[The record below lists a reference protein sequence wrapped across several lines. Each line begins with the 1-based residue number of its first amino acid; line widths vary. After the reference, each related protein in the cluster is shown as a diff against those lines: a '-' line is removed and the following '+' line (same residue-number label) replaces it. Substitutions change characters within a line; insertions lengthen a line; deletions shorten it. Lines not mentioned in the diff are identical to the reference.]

1 MSYHTSGNGSGT
13 TSTTGS
19 GSSVSNPKA
28 LNLSNLEFDGIKQN
42 IKEFMKGQDEF
53 IDFDFDGSGMS
64 VLVDVMAYT
73 THYMGFHT
81 NMAINESFLDTA
93 TLRNSVV
100 SHAKALGYV
109 PKSPN
114 AAEAI
119 VKLTFDTTGTDPQY
133 IIVEKG
139 TKFVSN
145 INGVPLPFT
154 NLDTVNIFADEGG
167 EFSGEIKLSQGELK
181 SIQWDFDGA
190 SETQKFII
198 ADTSCDRD
206 TMSMVIADWPWE
218 NNQILSELDNE
229 SAVFFLQEGLD
240 GVTEIYFG
248 NGLFGRRPLDGSTI
262 DVTYLGTKGE
272 AGNYTSTIQ
281 EQSFALDSTI
291 AGVYTAST
299 VVVDTV
305 DISSL
310 GSPQE
315 STANIKETAPRAY
328 ERQDRA
334 VTAEDYKT
342 ILVEK
347 YPNIE
352 AIAVWGGEE
361 NDPPQ
366 YGAVFICIKPKHGLE
381 LSPLTKTRLTDEIL
395 SKYNMLAI
403 NPIITAPEYTYIDVI
418 ATVKYDPVLTQLS
431 AGEVQT
437 KIISEIEDFFEREL
451 TQFKVTLRYS
461 RLVQTIDSTD
471 TSISNNLTS
480 VKMYKK
486 FFIEASNTVGNYI
499 FRFDNAITA
508 GTSVSSVF
516 GNSEAGTQFALLD
529 DGQGNILLYDI
540 ANEQFLNT
548 EQGTI
553 DYETGIIEL
562 IGFNPVLDTNTVIS
576 LYATPQSNDI
586 TAIRN
591 NLLVLENSNISM
603 LSINA

>member
-1 MSYHTSGNGSGT
+1 MAT
-13 TSTTGS
+13 T
-19 GSSVSNPKA
+19 NPKA
-28 LNLSNLEFDGIKQN
+28 LNLSNLEFDGIKKN
-42 IKEFMKGQDEF
+42 IKEFMSGQDEF
-53 IDFDFDGSGMS
+53 IDFDFEGSGMS
-64 VLVDVMAYT
+64 VLLDVMAYT

-109 PKSPN
+109 PKS
-114 AAEAI
+114 AVSAEAI
-119 VKLTFDTTGTDPQY
+119 VKLTFDTTGTDPAY

-139 TKFVSN
+139 TQFVSS

-154 NLDTVNIFADEGG
+154 NLNTVNIFADEGG
-167 EFSGEIKLSQGELK
+167 EFSGEIKLSQGTLK
-181 SIQWDFDGA
+181 GLQWIFDA
-190 SETQKFII
+190 TSDTQKFII
-198 ADTSCDRD
+198 SDPGVNRD
-206 TMSMVIADWPWE
+206 TISMVIEDWPWE
-218 NNQILSELDNE
+218 NNQILSELNGD
-229 SAVFFLQEGLD
+229 SRVFFFQEGLD

-248 NGLFGRRPLDGSTI
+248 NGLFGKRPADEQLI
-262 DVTYLGTKGE
+262 NVVYLSTKGD
-272 AGNYTSTIQ
+272 AGNYVSTVQ
-281 EQSFALDSTI
+281 EQVFALESTI
-291 AGVYTAST
+291 AGAYTAST
-299 VVVDTV
+299 VLVETV

-310 GSPQE
+310 GSQQE
-315 STANIKETAPRAY
+315 TTQSIKETAPRAY

-381 LSPLTKTRLTDEIL
+381 LSPLTKTKLTDEIL

-403 NPIITAPEYTYIDVI
+403 NPIITAPEYTYIDVD
-418 ATVKYDPVLTQLS
+418 ATVKYDPVLTPLS

-437 KIISEIEDFFEREL
+437 KIISEISDFFEAEL

-461 RLVQTIDSTD
+461 RLINTIDSTD
-471 TSISNNLTS
+471 VSISNNLTTI
-480 VKMYKK
+480 KIYKK

-508 GTSVSSVF
+508 GSSVSSVF
-516 GNSEAGTQFALLD
+516 GNTIASTQFALLD

-553 DYETGIIEL
+553 DYENGVIEL

>member
-1 MSYHTSGNGSGT
+1 MATM
-13 TSTTGS
+13 
-19 GSSVSNPKA
+19 NPKA
-28 LNLSNLEFDGIKQN
+28 LNLSNLEFDGIKKN
-42 IKEFMKGQDEF
+42 IKEFMSGQDEF

-64 VLVDVMAYT
+64 VLIDVMAYT

-109 PKSPN
+109 PKS
-114 AAEAI
+114 AISAEAI

-133 IIVEKG
+133 IIIEKG
-139 TKFVSN
+139 TQFISN

-154 NLDTVNIFADEGG
+154 NLNTVNIFPDEGG
-167 EFSGEIKLSQGELK
+167 EFSGEIKLNQGSLK
-181 SIQWDFDGA
+181 GVQWTFDA
-190 SETQKFII
+190 SSTTQKFII
-198 ADTSCDRD
+198 ADGSCDRA
-206 TMSMVIADWPWE
+206 TMTMVIADWPWV
-218 NNQILSELDNE
+218 NNQTLSELDNE

-248 NGLFGRRPLDGSTI
+248 NGLFGRRPVDGATI
-262 DVTYLGTKGE
+262 NVVYLSTKGD
-272 AGNYTSTIQ
+272 AGNYVSTVQ
-281 EQSFALDSTI
+281 EQTFALESTI
-291 AGVYTAST
+291 AGTYTAST
-299 VVVDTV
+299 VTVETV

-310 GSPQE
+310 GSQQE
-315 STANIKETAPRAY
+315 STANIKNTAPAAY

-352 AIAVWGGEE
+352 SIAVWGGEE

-403 NPIITAPEYTYIDVI
+403 NPIITAPEYTYIDVES
-418 ATVKYDPVLTQLS
+418 TVKYDPVLTPLS
-431 AGEVQT
+431 AGQVQT

-461 RLVQTIDSTD
+461 RLIQTVDSTD
-471 TSISNNLTS
+471 PSISNNLTS
-480 VKMYKK
+480 IKMYKK

-540 ANEQFLNT
+540 AGEQFLNT

-553 DYETGIIEL
+553 DYETGVVEL

-603 LSINA
+603 VSINA

>member
-1 MSYHTSGNGSGT
+1 MSYHTSGNGTSSNSTSGNGSN
-13 TSTTGS
+13 ST
-19 GSSVSNPKA
+19 NPKA

-53 IDFDFDGSGMS
+53 IDFDFEGSGMS
-64 VLVDVMAYT
+64 VLMDVMAYT

-109 PKSPN
+109 PKSPTG
-114 AAEAI
+114 AEGI

-133 IIVEKG
+133 IIIEKG
-139 TKFVSN
+139 TQFVSN

-167 EFSGEIKLSQGELK
+167 EFSGEIKLCQGELK
-181 SIQWDFDGA
+181 TVQWTFDA
-190 SETQKFII
+190 TSETQKFII
-198 ADTSCDRD
+198 ADPTCDRS
-206 TMSMVIADWPWE
+206 TMNMVIADWPWE

-248 NGLFGRRPLDGSTI
+248 NGLFGRRPTDGATI
-262 DVTYLGTKGE
+262 TVQYLGTKGD
-272 AGNYTSTIQ
+272 AGNYTSTIA
-281 EQSFALDSTI
+281 EQVFALESTI
-291 AGVYTAST
+291 AGAYTAST

-310 GSPQE
+310 GSQQE
-315 STANIKETAPRAY
+315 TTANIKETAPRAY

-361 NDPPQ
+361 NNPPQ

-403 NPIITAPEYTYIDVI
+403 NPIITAPEYTYIDVE
-418 ATVKYDPVLTQLS
+418 ATVKYDPVLTPLS

-437 KIISEIEDFFEREL
+437 KIISEIKDFFEKEL

-461 RLVQTIDSTD
+461 RLINTIDSTD
-471 TSISNNLTS
+471 VSISNNLTS

-499 FRFDNAITA
+499 FRFDNAITP

-540 ANEQFLNT
+540 AGEQFLNT

-553 DYETGIIEL
+553 DYETGVVEL

-603 LSINA
+603 VSINA

>member
-1 MSYHTSGNGSGT
+1 MATMTANQKS
-13 TSTTGS
+13 
-19 GSSVSNPKA
+19 
-28 LNLSNLEFDGIKQN
+28 LNLSNLEFDGIKKN
-42 IKEFMKGQDEF
+42 IKEFMKGQEEF

-64 VLVDVMAYT
+64 VMLDVMAYT

-109 PKSPN
+109 PKSPIS
-114 AAEAI
+114 AEAI
-119 VKLTFDTTGTDPQY
+119 VKLTFDTTGSDPSF
-133 IIVEKG
+133 IVVEKG
-139 TKFVSN
+139 TQFISN

-154 NLDTVNIFADEGG
+154 NLETVNISADEGG
-167 EFSGEIKLSQGELK
+167 EFSGEIKLNQGTLK
-181 SIQWDFDGA
+181 GLEWTMDA
-190 SETQKFII
+190 TSETQKFLI
-198 ADTSCDRD
+198 ADETCDRGTI
-206 TMSMVIADWPWE
+206 TMTIADWPWI
-218 NNQILSELDNE
+218 NNQNLAELNND
-229 SAVFFLQEGLD
+229 SSVFFVQEGLD
-240 GVTEIYFG
+240 GVTELYFG
-248 NGLFGRRPLDGSTI
+248 NGLFGRRPLDGQTI
-262 DVTYLGTKGE
+262 KLTYLGTQGE

-281 EQSFALDSTI
+281 EQVFALESTI
-291 AGVYTAST
+291 AGAYTASSVT
-299 VVVDTV
+299 VETV

-310 GSPQE
+310 GSEQE
-315 STANIKETAPRAY
+315 TTQSIKETAPRAY

-403 NPIITAPEYTYIDVI
+403 NPIITAPEYTYIDVE

-437 KIISEIEDFFEREL
+437 KIIAGIEEFFEAEL

-461 RLVQTIDSTD
+461 RLVETIDNAD
-471 TSISNNLTS
+471 PSISNNLTNI
-480 VKMYKK
+480 KMYKK

-516 GNSEAGTQFALLD
+516 GNSEAGTQYALLD

-540 ANEQFLNT
+540 AGEQFLNT

-553 DYETGIIEL
+553 DYENGIIEL

-591 NLLVLENSNISM
+591 NLLVLNYSNVSM
-603 LSINA
+603 VSINA

>member
-1 MSYHTSGNGSGT
+1 MAT
-13 TSTTGS
+13 TF
-19 GSSVSNPKA
+19 NPKA
-28 LNLSNLEFDGIKQN
+28 LNLSNLEFDGIKKN
-42 IKEFMKGQDEF
+42 IKEFMKGQSEF
-53 IDFDFDGSGMS
+53 IDYDFEGSGMS
-64 VLVDVMAYT
+64 VMLDVMAYT

-100 SHAKALGYV
+100 SHAKAIGYV
-109 PKSPN
+109 PKS
-114 AAEAI
+114 ATSAEAI
-119 VKLTFDTTGTDPQY
+119 VKLTFDTSGTDPSY
-133 IIVEKG
+133 IVVEKG
-139 TKFVSN
+139 TQFVSN
-145 INGVPLPFT
+145 INGIALPFT
-154 NLDTVNIFADEGG
+154 NMNTVNIFADEGG
-167 EFSGEIKLSQGELK
+167 EFSGEIKLNQGTLK
-181 SIQWDFDGA
+181 GLEWTMDA
-190 SETQKFII
+190 TSETQKFIVR
-198 ADTSCDRD
+198 DPFCDRA
-206 TMSMVIADWPWE
+206 TISMVVAEWPWE
-218 NNQILSELDNE
+218 NNQILSELDNT
-229 SAVFFLQEGLD
+229 SSVFFLQEGLD

-248 NGLFGRRPLDGSTI
+248 NGLFGRRPLDGQQISI
-262 DVTYLGTKGE
+262 AYLSTKGD
-272 AGNYTSTIQ
+272 AGNYTSTVQ
-281 EQSFALDSTI
+281 EQTFALESTI
-291 AGVYTAST
+291 MEAYTAST
-299 VVVDTV
+299 VTVETV

-310 GSPQE
+310 GAPQE

-352 AIAVWGGEE
+352 SIAVWGGEE

-381 LSPLTKTRLTDEIL
+381 LSPLTKKRLTDEIL

-403 NPIITAPEYTYIDVI
+403 NPIITAPEYTYIDVES
-418 ATVKYDPVLTQLS
+418 TVKYDPVKTTLS

-437 KIISEIEDFFEREL
+437 KIISEIGSFFDEEL
-451 TQFKVTLRYS
+451 AQFKVTLRYS
-461 RLVQTIDSTD
+461 RLITIIDATD
-471 TSISNNLTS
+471 NSISNNLTNI
-480 VKMYKK
+480 KMYKK
-486 FFIEASNTVGNYI
+486 FFIQASNTVGNYI

-508 GTSVSSVF
+508 GTAVSSVF

-553 DYETGIIEL
+553 DYENGIIEL

-576 LYATPQSNDI
+576 LYTTPQSNDI
-586 TAIRN
+586 SAIRS
-591 NLLVLENSNISM
+591 NLLVLQNSNISM
-603 LSINA
+603 VSVNA

>member
-1 MSYHTSGNGSGT
+1 MAVQT
-13 TSTTGS
+13 
-19 GSSVSNPKA
+19 NPKA
-28 LNLSNLEFDGIKQN
+28 LNLSNLEFDGIKKN
-42 IKEFMKGQDEF
+42 IKEFMSGQDEF
-53 IDFDFDGSGMS
+53 IDFDFEGSGMS
-64 VLVDVMAYT
+64 VMLDVMAYT

-109 PKSPN
+109 PKSVKC
-114 AAEAI
+114 AEAI
-119 VKLTFDTTGTDPQY
+119 VKLTFDTTGTDPSY
-133 IIVEKG
+133 IIVEQG
-139 TKFVSN
+139 TQFISN

-167 EFSGEIKLSQGELK
+167 EFSGEIKLSQGTLK
-181 SIQWDFDGA
+181 GLQWTFDA
-190 SETQKFII
+190 TSETQRFVIK
-198 ADTSCDRD
+198 DPTCDRD
-206 TMSMVIADWPWE
+206 TISLVIADWPWE
-218 NNQILSELDNE
+218 TGKVLSELDDE
-229 SAVFFLQEGLD
+229 SRVFFLQEGLD
-240 GVTEIYFG
+240 GVSELYFG
-248 NGLFGRRPLDGSTI
+248 NGLFGRRPLDGQVI
-262 DVTYLGTKGE
+262 DSIYLSSKGE
-272 AGNYTSTIQ
+272 AGNYTSTVA
-281 EQSFALDSTI
+281 EQAFALESTI
-291 AGVYTAST
+291 MGNYTAST

-315 STANIKETAPRAY
+315 TTANIKQTAPRAY

-342 ILVEK
+342 ILIEK

-381 LSPLTKTRLTDEIL
+381 LSPLTKTKLTDEIL

-403 NPIITAPEYTYIDVI
+403 NPIITAPEYTYIDVD
-418 ATVKYDPVLTQLS
+418 ATVKYDPVLTPLS
-431 AGEVQT
+431 ASEVQT
-437 KIISEIEDFFEREL
+437 KIIADIEDFFEAEL

-471 TSISNNLTS
+471 ISISNNLS
-480 VKMYKK
+480 SIKMYKK

-508 GTSVSSVF
+508 GSAVSSVF
-516 GNSEAGTQFALLD
+516 GNTLASTQFALLD
-529 DGQGNILLYDI
+529 DGQGNVLLYDI
-540 ANEQFLNT
+540 SGEQFLNT

-553 DYETGIIEL
+553 DYENGIVQL
-562 IGFNPVLDTNTVIS
+562 NGFNPVLDTNTVIS
-576 LYATPQSNDI
+576 LYTTPQSNDI

-591 NLLVLENSNISM
+591 NLLVLNNSNITM
-603 LSINA
+603 QSINA

>member
-1 MSYHTSGNGSGT
+1 MAT
-13 TSTTGS
+13 T
-19 GSSVSNPKA
+19 NPKA
-28 LNLSNLEFDGIKQN
+28 LNLSNLEFDGIKKN
-42 IKEFMKGQDEF
+42 IKEFMSGQSEF
-53 IDFDFDGSGMS
+53 IDFDFEGSGMS
-64 VLVDVMAYT
+64 VMLDVMAYT

-100 SHAKALGYV
+100 SHAKSIGYV
-109 PKSPN
+109 PKSIKCS
-114 AAEAI
+114 EAI
-119 VKLTFDTTGTDPQY
+119 VKLTFDTTGTDPSY
-133 IIVEKG
+133 IIVEEG
-139 TKFVSN
+139 TQFISN

-167 EFSGEIKLSQGELK
+167 EFSGEIKLSQGVLK
-181 SIQWDFDGA
+181 GINWTFDGV

-198 ADTSCDRD
+198 DDPSCDRD
-206 TMSMVIADWPWE
+206 TTRLVIADWPWE
-218 NNQILSELDNE
+218 SNKVLSDLDKL
-229 SAVFFLQEGLD
+229 SRAYFLQEGLD

-248 NGLFGRRPLDGSTI
+248 NGLFGRRPSDGQEI
-262 DVTYLGTKGE
+262 EVTYLSTKGG
-272 AGNYTSTIQ
+272 AGNYVSTVE
-281 EQSFALDSTI
+281 EQTFALESTI
-291 AGVYTAST
+291 AGAYTAST

-310 GSPQE
+310 GSEQE
-315 STANIKETAPRAY
+315 TTQSIKETAPRAY

-381 LSPLTKTRLTDEIL
+381 LSPLTKVKLTDEIL

-403 NPIITAPEYTYIDVI
+403 NPIITAPEYTYIDVD
-418 ATVKYDPVLTQLS
+418 ATVKYDPVITPLS

-437 KIISEIEDFFEREL
+437 KIISEIEDFFEAEL

-471 TSISNNLTS
+471 PSISNNLTS
-480 VKMYKK
+480 IKMYKK

-508 GTSVSSVF
+508 GSAVSSVF

-540 ANEQFLNT
+540 SSEQFLNT

-553 DYETGIIEL
+553 DYESGVIQL
-562 IGFNPVLDTNTVIS
+562 SGFNPVLDTNTVIS
-576 LYATPQSNDI
+576 LYSTPQSNDI

-603 LSINA
+603 VSINA

>member
-1 MSYHTSGNGSGT
+1 MA
-13 TSTTGS
+13 TST
-19 GSSVSNPKA
+19 NPKA
-28 LNLSNLEFDGIKQN
+28 LNLSNLEFDGIKKN
-42 IKEFMKGQDEF
+42 IKEFMSGQSEF
-53 IDFDFDGSGMS
+53 IDFDFEGSGMS
-64 VLVDVMAYT
+64 VMLDVMAYT

-100 SHAKALGYV
+100 SHAKSIGYV
-109 PKSPN
+109 PKSIKCS
-114 AAEAI
+114 EAI
-119 VKLTFDTTGTDPQY
+119 VKLTFDTTGTDPSY
-133 IIVEKG
+133 IIVEEG
-139 TKFVSN
+139 TQFISN

-167 EFSGEIKLSQGELK
+167 EFSGEIKLSQGVLK
-181 SIQWDFDGA
+181 GINWTFDGV

-198 ADTSCDRD
+198 DDPSCDRD
-206 TMSMVIADWPWE
+206 TTRLVIADWPWE
-218 NNQILSELDNE
+218 SNKVLSDLDKL
-229 SAVFFLQEGLD
+229 SRAYFLQEGLD

-248 NGLFGRRPLDGSTI
+248 NGLFGRRPSDGQEI
-262 DVTYLGTKGE
+262 EVTYLSTKGG
-272 AGNYTSTIQ
+272 AGNYVSTVE
-281 EQSFALDSTI
+281 EQTFALESTI
-291 AGVYTAST
+291 AGAYTAST

-310 GSPQE
+310 GSEQE
-315 STANIKETAPRAY
+315 TTQSIKETAPRAY

-381 LSPLTKTRLTDEIL
+381 LSPLTKVKLTDEIL

-403 NPIITAPEYTYIDVI
+403 NPIITAPEYTYIDVD
-418 ATVKYDPVLTQLS
+418 ATVKYDPVITPLS

-437 KIISEIEDFFEREL
+437 KIISEIEDFFEAEL

-461 RLVQTIDSTD
+461 RLVQTIDATD
-471 TSISNNLTS
+471 PSISNNLTS
-480 VKMYKK
+480 IKMYKK

-508 GTSVSSVF
+508 GSAVSSVF

-540 ANEQFLNT
+540 SSEQFLNT

-553 DYETGIIEL
+553 DYESGVIQL
-562 IGFNPVLDTNTVIS
+562 SGFNPVLDTNTVIS
-576 LYATPQSNDI
+576 LYSTPQSNDI

>member
-1 MSYHTSGNGSGT
+1 MANGTYSSSGNGSG
-13 TSTTGS
+13 
-19 GSSVSNPKA
+19 VSNPKA
-28 LNLSNLEFDGIKQN
+28 LNLSNLEFDGIKKN

-53 IDFDFDGSGMS
+53 IDFDFEGSGMS
-64 VLVDVMAYT
+64 VLIDVMAYT

-109 PKSPN
+109 PKSVT

-119 VKLTFDTTGTDPQY
+119 VKLTFDTSGTDPSY

-139 TKFVSN
+139 TPFVSN
-145 INGVPLPFT
+145 INGIPLPFT
-154 NLDTVNIFADEGG
+154 NLNTVNIFADEGG
-167 EFSGEIKLSQGELK
+167 EFSGEIKLTQGQLK
-181 SIQWDFDGA
+181 GIEWTFDGT
-190 SETQKFII
+190 SESQKFLI
-198 ADTSCDRD
+198 ADPSCDRA

-218 NNQILSELDNE
+218 NNQILSELNDE
-229 SAVFFLQEGLD
+229 SSVFFLQEGLD

-248 NGLFGRRPLDGSTI
+248 NGLFGRRPLDGQTI
-262 DVTYLGTKGE
+262 NVVYLATKGA
-272 AGNYTSTIQ
+272 AGNYISTVD
-281 EQSFALDSTI
+281 EQAFALEGTI
-291 AGVYTAST
+291 NGAYTAST
-299 VVVDTV
+299 VVVETV

-310 GSPQE
+310 GAEQE
-315 STANIKETAPRAY
+315 TTANIKETAPRAY

-403 NPIITAPEYTYIDVI
+403 NPIITAPEYTYIDVDSS
-418 ATVKYDPVLTQLS
+418 VKYDPVLTALS
-431 AGEVQT
+431 AGQVQT

-461 RLVQTIDSTD
+461 RLIQTIDSTD
-471 TSISNNLTS
+471 PSISNNLTS
-480 VKMYKK
+480 IKMYKK

-516 GNSEAGTQFALLD
+516 GNTEASTQFALLD

-553 DYETGIIEL
+553 DYTTGVIEL
-562 IGFNPVLDTNTVIS
+562 IGFNPVLDVNTVIS

-591 NLLVLENSNISM
+591 NLLVLEKSNVSM
-603 LSINA
+603 VSINA

>member
-1 MSYHTSGNGSGT
+1 MAVQT
-13 TSTTGS
+13 
-19 GSSVSNPKA
+19 NPKA
-28 LNLSNLEFDGIKQN
+28 LNLSNLEFDGIKKN
-42 IKEFMKGQDEF
+42 IKEFMSGQDEF
-53 IDFDFDGSGMS
+53 IDFDFEGSGMS
-64 VLVDVMAYT
+64 VLMDVMAYT

-109 PKSPN
+109 PKSAN

-119 VKLTFDTTGTDPQY
+119 VKLTFDTSGTDPSY

-139 TKFVSN
+139 TQFISN

-154 NLDTVNIFADEGG
+154 NLNTVNIFADEGG
-167 EFSGEIKLSQGELK
+167 EFSGEIKLSQGSLTALE
-181 SIQWDFDGA
+181 WTFDA
-190 SETQKFII
+190 TSDTQRFII
-198 ADTSCDRD
+198 NDASCDRD
-206 TMSMVIADWPWE
+206 TMSMIIADWPWE

-229 SAVFFLQEGLD
+229 SAVYFLQEGLD
-240 GVTEIYFG
+240 GVSEIYFG
-248 NGLFGRRPLDGSTI
+248 NGLFGRRPTDGANI
-262 DVTYLGTKGE
+262 GVVYLSTKGD
-272 AGNYTSTIQ
+272 AGNYTSTVQ
-281 EQSFALDSTI
+281 EQAFALESTI
-291 AGVYTAST
+291 AGAYTAST

-310 GSPQE
+310 GSQQE
-315 STANIKETAPRAY
+315 STENIKNTAPRAY

-352 AIAVWGGEE
+352 SIAVWGGEE

-403 NPIITAPEYTYIDVI
+403 NPIITAPEYTYIDVE
-418 ATVKYDPVLTQLS
+418 ATVKYDPVLTSLS
-431 AGEVQT
+431 AGQVQT

-461 RLVQTIDSTD
+461 RLIQTIDSTD
-471 TSISNNLTS
+471 NSISNNLTS
-480 VKMYKK
+480 IKMYKK

-499 FRFDNAITA
+499 FRFDNAITP

-540 ANEQFLNT
+540 AGEQFLNT

-553 DYETGIIEL
+553 DYEKGIIEL

-576 LYATPQSNDI
+576 LYATPQTNDI

-591 NLLVLENSNISM
+591 NLLVLEKSNISM
-603 LSINA
+603 VSINA

>member
-1 MSYHTSGNGSGT
+1 MA
-13 TSTTGS
+13 TST
-19 GSSVSNPKA
+19 NPKA
-28 LNLSNLEFDGIKQN
+28 LNLSNLEFDGIKKN
-42 IKEFMKGQDEF
+42 IKEFMSGQDEF
-53 IDFDFDGSGMS
+53 IDFDFEGSGMS
-64 VLVDVMAYT
+64 VLLDVMAYT

-100 SHAKALGYV
+100 SHAKSIGYV
-109 PKSPN
+109 PKSVKCS
-114 AAEAI
+114 EAI

-139 TKFVSN
+139 TQFISN

-167 EFSGEIKLSQGELK
+167 EFSGEIKLSQGSLK
-181 SIQWDFDGA
+181 GIDWTFDGV

-198 ADTSCDRD
+198 DDPTCDRD
-206 TMSMVIADWPWE
+206 AITVVIADWPWE
-218 NNQILSELDNE
+218 TNKVLSDLDK
-229 SAVFFLQEGLD
+229 SSRAYFLQEGLD
-240 GVTEIYFG
+240 GVSEIYFG
-248 NGLFGRRPLDGSTI
+248 NGLFGRRPVDGQTI
-262 DVTYLGTKGE
+262 NVVYLSTKGG
-272 AGNYTSTIQ
+272 AGNYVSTVQ
-281 EQSFALDSTI
+281 EQVFSLESTI
-291 AGVYTAST
+291 AGAYTAST

-310 GSPQE
+310 GSEQE
-315 STANIKETAPRAY
+315 TTQSIKETAPRAY

-342 ILVEK
+342 ILIEK

-381 LSPLTKTRLTDEIL
+381 LSPLTKIKLTDEIL

-403 NPIITAPEYTYIDVI
+403 NPIITAPEYTYIDVD
-418 ATVKYDPVLTQLS
+418 ATVKYDPVLTSLS

-437 KIISEIEDFFEREL
+437 KIISEIEDFFEAEL

-471 TSISNNLTS
+471 VSISNNLTS
-480 VKMYKK
+480 IKMYKK

-508 GTSVSSVF
+508 GSAVSSVF

-540 ANEQFLNT
+540 SSEQFLNT

-553 DYETGIIEL
+553 DYEKGIIQL
-562 IGFNPVLDTNTVIS
+562 SGFNPVLDTNTVIS

-591 NLLVLENSNISM
+591 NLLVLNNSNISM

>member
-1 MSYHTSGNGSGT
+1 MAT
-13 TSTTGS
+13 T
-19 GSSVSNPKA
+19 NPKA
-28 LNLSNLEFDGIKQN
+28 LNLSNLEFDGIKKN
-42 IKEFMKGQDEF
+42 IKEFMGGQDEF
-53 IDFDFDGSGMS
+53 IDFDFEGSGMS
-64 VLVDVMAYT
+64 VMLDVMAYT

-81 NMAINESFLDTA
+81 NMAINEAFLDTA

-100 SHAKALGYV
+100 SHAKTIGYV
-109 PKSPN
+109 PKSVKC
-114 AAEAI
+114 AEAI

-139 TKFVSN
+139 TQFISN

-154 NLDTVNIFADEGG
+154 NLDTVNIFPDEGG
-167 EFSGEIKLSQGELK
+167 EFSGEIKVSQGALK
-181 SIQWDFDGA
+181 GIDWTFDGV

-198 ADTSCDRD
+198 DDSSCDRD
-206 TMSMVIADWPWE
+206 TMSVVIADWPWE
-218 NNQILSELDNE
+218 TGKVLSDLNKG
-229 SAVFFLQEGLD
+229 SRAYFLQEGLD
-240 GVTEIYFG
+240 GVSELYFG
-248 NGLFGRRPLDGSTI
+248 NGLFGRRPADGQTI
-262 DVTYLGTKGE
+262 NVVYLSTKGSS
-272 AGNYTSTIQ
+272 GNYVSTVQ
-281 EQSFALDSTI
+281 EQVFALESTI
-291 AGVYTAST
+291 AGAYTAST
-299 VVVDTV
+299 VTVDTV

-310 GSPQE
+310 GSEQE
-315 STANIKETAPRAY
+315 TTQSIKETAPRAY

-342 ILVEK
+342 ILIEK

-381 LSPLTKTRLTDEIL
+381 LSPLTKVKLTDEIL

-403 NPIITAPEYTYIDVI
+403 NPIITAPEYTYIDVD
-418 ATVKYDPVLTQLS
+418 ATVKYNPVLTPLS
-431 AGEVQT
+431 ASEVQT
-437 KIISEIEDFFEREL
+437 KIISEIEDFFEAEL

-471 TSISNNLTS
+471 VSISNNLTS
-480 VKMYKK
+480 IKMYKK

-516 GNSEAGTQFALLD
+516 GNTIASTQFALLD

-540 ANEQFLNT
+540 SSEQFLNT

-553 DYETGIIEL
+553 DYENGIIQL
-562 IGFNPVLDTNTVIS
+562 SGFNPVLDVNTVIS

-591 NLLVLENSNISM
+591 NLLVLNNSNITM
-603 LSINA
+603 QSINA